1 PPNARLTVKF
11 FDLKT
16 QSAQAHVQKKMR
28 AVAEELRRNGQDV
41 LGALLF
47 SCNGRG
53 PRRFLDAR
61 STHVDASAFT
71 AEFPGRQVGGMYA
84 MGEIGPQATYVD
96 EEEEDDEIAGT
107 DAGMVVKNG
116 KGLGAGGSQ
125 ILRNSQSGSC
135 ALQGFTAV
143 FALLVAPRRS
153 SQSSHLLDILNKDGL
168 SAAIRLVLG
177 PGAK

>member
-1 PPNARLTVKF
+1 
-11 FDLKT
+11 
-16 QSAQAHVQKKMR
+16 M
-28 AVAEELRRNGQDV
+28 
-41 LGALLF
+41 
-47 SCNGRG
+47 
-53 PRRFLDAR
+53 
-61 STHVDASAFT
+61 DASAFT

-96 EEEEDDEIAGT
+96 EEEEEDDEMVGT
-107 DAGMVVKNG
+107 DAGMVVENG

-177 PGAK
+177 LGAK